1 MISFLPL
8 NSSPLGCPTRVTDAV
23 RCWSDTTSNYYE
35 GIAGN
40 YFNYSTRPTPKEEM
54 EDWTFNEGY
63 AFSFLNPFNL
73 LELVFRLL
81 CLMDFLSIIGMFV
94 AVAVAGNDGVP
105 KGMRAADSKGPPPPP
120 SPPHFS
126 QLQINESAADN
137 PQHAYMKR
145 YQESPMRVESSTM
158 SDPSCGLHRAAL
170 GEECLND
177 ECEDEEQMKDRIGRR
192 EEEERMTQSPDTLI
206 GSINLHMELAT
217 KKREDRDEKDKSQKL
232 AEKLLR
238 QQDYS
243 DLKREL
249 RLLKA
254 LDMGG
259 WQSWGTEQM
268 ESASPTNDKTPS
280 EPPDTNGARM
290 TPPSE
295 DESAGGPEEPSSAST
310 PPSASSVDPID
321 SASTEQLQRYLRINV
336 DRFCGESLNT
346 LTIARCV
353 RELLSVNNIGQRLF
367 AKLVLGLSQGT
378 VSELLSKP
386 KPWDKLTEKGRD
398 SYRKMHAWA
407 CDQHCVMLLKSMLP
421 KKGREGSSKPET
433 EDRNAPPNPETTCP
447 TSSGIEDNNNNTP
460 EVSIASHPHTA
471 HKDLRHHMH
480 HMGHHPIPYLSGGI
494 AKTYRKKN
502 EEGQPEEQVKQAQDE
517 IRQALAIYHRELTL
531 LAAQGSHHPD
541 PSCHACPMHRRQ
553 DCGIPFCRDQPACC
567 LPHPQQQNP
576 HDHGGFFP
584 SDAMKVL
591 SPYSGASPLIPLP
604 PEGQQTSN
612 SEESSPLQRMQS
624 ITNSLLNQAATPS
637 FNTLPQRPMKAVLPP
652 ITQQQF
658 DHYNNLNT
666 EEIVKRVKEQ
676 LSQYSI
682 SQRLFGESVLGLS
695 QGSVSDLLA
704 RPKPWHMLTQKGREP
719 FIRMKM
725 FLEDENAV
733 HKLVASQYKIAP
745 ERLMR
750 MGGYGGVPVPPGP
763 NRFSP
768 VSSSE
773 PTYPSHQQTP
783 SKPSHPSSPQPPSTP
798 ESPSA
803 PLTAHSPS
811 GSAALPSSANLK
823 GAGPPGRRGNRC
835 LAPYVQPSVYEM
847 AAVTTDLDTQI
858 ITARIKET
866 LTVHNIGQKLFG
878 EAVLG
883 LSQGSVSELLSK
895 PKPWHML
902 SIKGREPFIRMQLWL
917 NDPSNVEKLQAIKTE
932 RREANKRRRNAL
944 DADGPSPLLP
954 CGDQQ
959 QQFPLDPIFLY
970 PSSAKKPRIL
980 FSEEQKE
987 AMKLAYNLDPYPST
1001 AVMEFLS
1008 SELGLSVRT
1017 ITNWF
1022 HNHRMRLKQ
1031 QNQEPDPPPYPPP
1044 ENATSFDP
1052 IRFRL
1057 LLGQRLAEMCKNQQ
1071 GSANQMLPYFSEAQR
1086 AMCPLPGLAG
1096 VPLPVSKPD
1105 VDNTLDLS
1113 VSSHQYPQKEDKPDK
1128 EEDSDRR
1135 STESAPTRA
1144 SSSSSSQLTHAAAID
1159 LTPSADKPNAAFNSR
1174 MSPLGFP
1181 RVPSTKA
1188 SLDLSF
1194 STFQKL
1200 SGHDVPS
1207 STAPHNLSLDLALRN
1222 TTPDI
1227 EAILRGASTRMDLH
1241 SRGSAMDSP
1250 VDLREE
1256 KRPNISASS
1265 TSGSSNRRKAAA
1277 PQWVDPGL
1285 DLSPDSD
1292 LVGFEDDDD
1301 DEDTNEILDASSAGT
1316 SQVINGVCVRQTD
1329 FSARSVGI
1337 DSVMRVDSNEMSF
1350 CNANKKEDENAKL
1363 EREQNIRRLERAI
1376 TEHDEG
1382 WDDISDD
1389 DEICPK
1395 S

>member
-1 MISFLPL
+1 
-8 NSSPLGCPTRVTDAV
+8 
-23 RCWSDTTSNYYE
+23 
-35 GIAGN
+35 
-40 YFNYSTRPTPKEEM
+40 
-54 EDWTFNEGY
+54 
-63 AFSFLNPFNL
+63 
-73 LELVFRLL
+73 
-81 CLMDFLSIIGMFV
+81 
-94 AVAVAGNDGVP
+94 
-105 KGMRAADSKGPPPPP
+105 MRAADSKGPAPP
-120 SPPHFS
+120 SPPLFS
-126 QLQINESAADN
+126 QLQASESASALDN
-137 PQHAYMKR
+137 SQHVYRKR

-170 GEECLND
+170 GEECLDD
-177 ECEDEEQMKDRIGRR
+177 ECEDEEKIKDHPGRR
-192 EEEERMTQSPDTLI
+192 EEEERMTQSPDTLL

-217 KKREDRDEKDKSQKL
+217 KKREVSHLVDEMQRLQSSINNLKEISTSKISQLQDMVTEKDRVIKDL

-238 QQDYS
+238 QQDYT

-259 WQSWGTEQM
+259 WQAWGNDQAE
-268 ESASPTNDKTPS
+268 ANSPTNEKTPS
-280 EPPDTNGARM
+280 EPADTNGARM
-290 TPPSE
+290 TPPSD
-295 DESAGGPEEPSSAST
+295 DESVGGTEEPTSAST
-310 PPSASSVDPID
+310 PPSVSSVVDQVD
-321 SASTEQLQRYLRINV
+321 VVSTEQLQRCLRINV
-336 DRFCGESLNT
+336 DRFCGEPLNT
-346 LTIARCV
+346 LTISRCV

-407 CDQHCVMLLKSMLP
+407 CDQHCVLLLKSLLP
-421 KKGREGSSKPET
+421 KKGRDGSSKAEN
-433 EDRNAPPNPETTCP
+433 EDRNQLINSESCPPPQ
-447 TSSGIEDNNNNTP
+447 SSTEDNNNNS
-460 EVSIASHPHTA
+460 EVPLPSHPQTP
-471 HKDLRHHMH
+471 HKDVRHHMH
-480 HMGHHPIPYLSGGI
+480 PMGHHPMYADVMNGSKAAFCHYGPEFPPVMLAHIYQ
-494 AKTYRKKN
+494 
-502 EEGQPEEQVKQAQDE
+502 EELLKLISKRMKDGQPEEQAKQAQDE

-531 LAAQGSHHPD
+531 LATQGSHHPD
-541 PSCHACPMHRRQ
+541 PSCHSCPLHRRP
-553 DCGIPFCRDQPACC
+553 DCGIPYCRDQPSCC
-567 LPHPQQQNP
+567 LPHPQQQNT
-576 HDHGGFFP
+576 HEHGNFFS

-612 SEESSPLQRMQS
+612 SEETSPLQRMQS

-637 FNTLPQRPMKAVLPP
+637 FSTLPQRPMKAVLPP

-666 EEIVKRVKEQ
+666 EDIVKRVKEQ

-750 MGGYGGVPVPPGP
+750 MGGYGGVPLPPGS

-768 VSSSE
+768 VSSAE
-773 PTYPSHQQTP
+773 PTYPSHRQIT

-811 GSAALPSSANLK
+811 GSAALPSSGNLK
-823 GAGPPGRRGNRC
+823 GSGMPGRRGSRC

-917 NDPSNVEKLQAIKTE
+917 NDPTNVEKLQAIKTE
-932 RREANKRRRNAL
+932 RREANKRRRNAM
-944 DADGPSPLLP
+944 DTDGPSPLLP
-954 CGDQQ
+954 CGEQ
-959 QQFPLDPIFLY
+959 PPYPIDPIFLY

-987 AMKLAYNLDPYPST
+987 ALRLAYNLDPYPST

-1008 SELGLSVRT
+1008 SELGLSIRT

-1031 QNQEPDPPPYPPP
+1031 QNQEPEPPPFPPP
-1044 ENATSFDP
+1044 ENTTSFDP

-1071 GSANQMLPYFSEAQR
+1071 STANQLLPYFSEAQR
-1086 AMCPLPGLAG
+1086 VFCPPPGLSG
-1096 VPLPVSKPD
+1096 VPPMIEKPD
-1105 VDNTLDLS
+1105 SDNTLDLS
-1113 VSSHQYPQKEDKPDK
+1113 VSRDQFPPK
-1128 EEDSDRR
+1128 EEKIDKVDEMDKRTPPPR
-1135 STESAPTRA
+1135 TA
-1144 SSSSSSQLTHAAAID
+1144 SSTQATHSLAID
-1159 LTPSADKPNAAFNSR
+1159 LTPSADKSSATFDTR
-1174 MSPLGFP
+1174 MSPIVSSFEYT
-1181 RVPSTKA
+1181 RSTSVKSS
-1188 SLDLSF
+1188 SLDLSY
-1194 STFQKL
+1194 STLQRL
-1200 SGHDVPS
+1200 ANQDIPS
-1207 STAPHNLSLDLALRN
+1207 STTNNSSRN
-1222 TTPDI
+1222 PSPDI
-1227 EAILRGASTRMDLH
+1227 EAILQRTAARLNFTSSSVST
-1241 SRGSAMDSP
+1241 DSP
-1250 VDLREE
+1250 VDLRDE
-1256 KRPNISASS
+1256 KRPSIPPPSS
-1265 TSGSSNRRKAAA
+1265 SGSSNRRKPAA

-1292 LVGFEDDDD
+1292 LCGFDDDDDD
-1301 DEDTNEILDASSAGT
+1301 DEDNDDILTTQATSAN
-1316 SQVINGVCVRQTD
+1316 QVINGVCIRQTNFTPHHSTMD
-1329 FSARSVGI
+1329 PALRLESNQIAFCSSV
-1337 DSVMRVDSNEMSF
+1337 
-1350 CNANKKEDENAKL
+1350 KKEDDKSRF

-1376 TEHDEG
+1376 SENEAG

-1389 DEICPK
+1389 DDDI
-1395 S
+1395 

>member
-1 MISFLPL
+1 M
-8 NSSPLGCPTRVTDAV
+8 GM
-23 RCWSDTTSNYYE
+23 SNKSRKRRLVKVK
-35 GIAGN
+35 GRSILCVD
-40 YFNYSTRPTPKEEM
+40 NYSCEP
-54 EDWTFNEGY
+54 
-63 AFSFLNPFNL
+63 
-73 LELVFRLL
+73 
-81 CLMDFLSIIGMFV
+81 LS
-94 AVAVAGNDGVP
+94 
-105 KGMRAADSKGPPPPP
+105 P
-120 SPPHFS
+120 SR
-126 QLQINESAADN
+126 Q
-137 PQHAYMKR
+137 
-145 YQESPMRVESSTM
+145 
-158 SDPSCGLHRAAL
+158 RAAL

-192 EEEERMTQSPDTLI
+192 EEEERMTQSPDALI
-206 GSINLHMELAT
+206 GSINLHMELAS
-217 KKREDRDEKDKSQKL
+217 KKREVSHLVDEMQRLQSSINNLKEISTSKIAQLQDAVTEKDRVIKDL

-238 QQDYS
+238 QQDYT

-259 WQSWGTEQM
+259 WQSWGTEQID
-268 ESASPTNDKTPS
+268 SGSPTNDKTPP
-280 EPPDTNGARM
+280 EPADTNGARM

-295 DESAGGPEEPSSAST
+295 DESGGGHEEPSSTST
-310 PPSASSVDPID
+310 PPLCLIGGPCGLRVHRAAAALSPHERGPLLWGIPQHPHHCAVRSRTSQRQQHW
-321 SASTEQLQRYLRINV
+321 TE
-336 DRFCGESLNT
+336 T
-346 LTIARCV
+346 LCQV
-353 RELLSVNNIGQRLF
+353 
-367 AKLVLGLSQGT
+367 GT

-407 CDQHCVMLLKSMLP
+407 CDQHCVMLLKSLLP
-421 KKGREGSSKPET
+421 KKGREGSSKPEP
-433 EDRNAPPNPETTCP
+433 EDRTAPSNPEATCP
-447 TSSGIEDNNNNTP
+447 TSSSIEDTNNNNP
-460 EVSIASHPHTA
+460 EVSMASHPHMP
-471 HKDLRHHMH
+471 HKDMRHHMH
-480 HMGHHPIPYLSGGI
+480 HVGHHPMYPDVMNGSKAFCHYGPEFPPVMLAHIYQEELLKLIG
-494 AKTYRKKN
+494 KRMK
-502 EEGQPEEQVKQAQDE
+502 EGQPEDQVKQAQDE
-517 IRQALAIYHRELTL
+517 IRQALAISPGTDTPGCARNPPSRSFLPRVSH
-531 LAAQGSHHPD
+531 AQETGL
-541 PSCHACPMHRRQ
+541 R
-553 DCGIPFCRDQPACC
+553 
-567 LPHPQQQNP
+567 NP
-576 HDHGGFFP
+576 
-584 SDAMKVL
+584 VL
-591 SPYSGASPLIPLP
+591 SRPARLLSAPSPTSPPRSWCLLSIGCHEGAVSLFRSLP
-604 PEGQQTSN
+604 P
-612 SEESSPLQRMQS
+612 SSHCPRGTADLQLGGILPLQRMQS

-637 FNTLPQRPMKAVLPP
+637 FSTLPQRPMKAVLPP

-666 EEIVKRVKEQ
+666 EDIVKRVKEQ

-682 SQRLFGESVLGLS
+682 SQRLFGGKCLGA
-695 QGSVSDLLA
+695 VA
-704 RPKPWHMLTQKGREP
+704 RLRLRPVGTPQTVAHADTEGTGALHSHEDVPGGRERRAQAGRLAVQDRP
-719 FIRMKM
+719 REAH
-725 FLEDENAV
+725 EDGRVRRGTRAARNTEALDN
-733 HKLVASQYKIAP
+733 SQRVTAWQD
-745 ERLMR
+745 
-750 MGGYGGVPVPPGP
+750 
-763 NRFSP
+763 
-768 VSSSE
+768 
-773 PTYPSHQQTP
+773 PTS
-783 SKPSHPSSPQPPSTP
+783 
-798 ESPSA
+798 SA
-803 PLTAHSPS
+803 PLVQQNQHSQTTSKSLRNPPTPLRRNPHRPLKVLQ
-811 GSAALPSSANLK
+811 LPSPHTVHPAARPTFQWQPEGC
-823 GAGPPGRRGNRC
+823 GAPGRKGQQMPG
-835 LAPYVQPSVYEM
+835 PYVQPSVYEM

-944 DADGPSPLLP
+944 DTDGPSPLLP

-987 AMKLAYNLDPYPST
+987 ALKLAYNLDPYPST

-1008 SELGLSVRT
+1008 AELGLSVRT

-1031 QNQEPDPPPYPPP
+1031 QNQEPEPPPYPPP
-1044 ENATSFDP
+1044 ENSTSFDP

-1057 LLGQRLAEMCKNQQ
+1057 LLGQRLAEMCKSQQ
-1071 GSANQMLPYFSEAQR
+1071 GSATQMLPYFSEAQR
-1086 AMCPLPGLAG
+1086 AMCPLPGLSG
-1096 VPLPVSKPD
+1096 VPLPISKPD

-1113 VSSHQYPQKEDKPDK
+1113 VSSHQYPHKEDKVEK
-1128 EEDSDRR
+1128 EDDSDRR

-1144 SSSSSSQLTHAAAID
+1144 SSSSSSQLTHPAAID
-1159 LTPSADKPNAAFNSR
+1159 LTPSADKPTSSFSSR
-1174 MSPLGFP
+1174 MSPLGYP
-1181 RVPSTKA
+1181 RASSTKS

-1200 SGHDVPS
+1200 GSHDVQPS
-1207 STAPHNLSLDLALRN
+1207 STAHNLSLDLALRN

-1227 EAILRGASTRMDLH
+1227 EAILRSSSARLEFH
-1241 SRGSAMDSP
+1241 SGNSVMDSP

-1256 KRPNISASS
+1256 KRPNMSASS
-1265 TSGSSNRRKAAA
+1265 TSGSSNRRKPAA

-1292 LVGFEDDDD
+1292 LVGFDDEEDD
-1301 DEDTNEILDASSAGT
+1301 DEDTNEVLEASSSGGG
-1316 SQVINGVCVRQTD
+1316 SHVINGVCVRQTD
-1329 FSARSVGI
+1329 FSSRSAAM
-1337 DSVMRVDSNEMSF
+1337 DSVLRIEPNELSF
-1350 CNANKKEDENAKL
+1350 CNSNKKDDEKSKF

-1389 DEICPK
+1389 DDDMCSK

>member
-1 MISFLPL
+1 
-8 NSSPLGCPTRVTDAV
+8 
-23 RCWSDTTSNYYE
+23 
-35 GIAGN
+35 
-40 YFNYSTRPTPKEEM
+40 
-54 EDWTFNEGY
+54 
-63 AFSFLNPFNL
+63 
-73 LELVFRLL
+73 
-81 CLMDFLSIIGMFV
+81 
-94 AVAVAGNDGVP
+94 
-105 KGMRAADSKGPPPPP
+105 
-120 SPPHFS
+120 
-126 QLQINESAADN
+126 
-137 PQHAYMKR
+137 
-145 YQESPMRVESSTM
+145 MRVESSTM

-170 GEECLND
+170 GEECLDD
-177 ECEDEEQMKDRIGRR
+177 EGEDEEQTKDRLGRR
-192 EEEERMTQSPDTLI
+192 EEEEQMTQSPDALI

-217 KKREDRDEKDKSQKL
+217 KKREVSHLVDEMQRLQSSINNLKEMSTSKIAQLQDMVTEKDRVIKDL

-238 QQDYS
+238 QQDYT

-259 WQSWGTEQM
+259 WQSWGNEQV
-268 ESASPTNDKTPS
+268 EVGSPANDKSPS
-280 EPPDTNGARM
+280 EPADTNGARM
-290 TPPSE
+290 TPSSG
-295 DESAGGPEEPSSAST
+295 DESGGGTEEPASVST
-310 PPSASSVDPID
+310 PPSASSVDTVD
-321 SASTEQLQRYLRINV
+321 TVSTEQLQRCLRINV
-336 DRFCGESLNT
+336 DRFCGEPLNT
-346 LTIARCV
+346 LTISRCV

-407 CDQHCVMLLKSMLP
+407 CDQHCVMLLKSLLP
-421 KKGREGSSKPET
+421 KKGRDGSSKPEI
-433 EDRNAPPNPETTCP
+433 EERNLPPTSEAQCP
-447 TSSGIEDNNNNTP
+447 TSNAEDSTTAP
-460 EVSIASHPHTA
+460 EVSVASQQMQ
-471 HKDLRHHMH
+471 HKDIRHHMH
-480 HMGHHPIPYLSGGI
+480 HVGHHPLYTDVMNGSKAFCHYGPEFPPVMLAHIYQEELLKLIG
-494 AKTYRKKN
+494 KRMK
-502 EEGQPEEQVKQAQDE
+502 EGQPEEQAKQAQDE

-531 LAAQGSHHPD
+531 LAAQGAHHPD
-541 PSCHACPMHRRQ
+541 ASCHSCPLHRRP
-553 DCGIPFCRDQPACC
+553 DCGIPYCRDQPPCC
-567 LPHPQQQNP
+567 MPHPQQQSA
-576 HDHGGFFP
+576 HEVSHSSFFS

-604 PEGQQTSN
+604 PEGQQTTN

-666 EEIVKRVKEQ
+666 EDIVKRVKEQ

-750 MGGYGGVPVPPGP
+750 MGGYGGVPLPPGS

-768 VSSSE
+768 VSSAE
-773 PTYPSHQQTP
+773 PTYPSHRQTP
-783 SKPSHPSSPQPPSTP
+783 VKPSHPSSPQPPSTP

-811 GSAALPSSANLK
+811 GSAALPSSGNLK
-823 GAGPPGRRGNRC
+823 GSAVAGRRGSRC

-917 NDPSNVEKLQAIKTE
+917 NDPTNVEKLQAIKTE
-932 RREANKRRRNAL
+932 RREANKRRRNAI
-944 DADGPSPLLP
+944 DTDGPSPLLP
-954 CGDQQ
+954 CGEQQ
-959 QQFPLDPIFLY
+959 QQFPLDPLFLY
-970 PSSAKKPRIL
+970 PPSAKKPRIL

-987 AMKLAYNLDPYPST
+987 ALKLAYNLDPYPST

-1008 SELGLSVRT
+1008 SELGLSIRT

-1031 QNQEPDPPPYPPP
+1031 QNQEPDTPPYPTP
-1044 ENATSFDP
+1044 ESTTSFDP

-1057 LLGQRLAEMCKNQQ
+1057 LLGQRLAEMCKNQPAT
-1071 GSANQMLPYFSEAQR
+1071 ANQLLPYFSEAQR
-1086 AMCPLPGLAG
+1086 ALCPPPGLAT
-1096 VPLPVSKPD
+1096 VSQ
-1105 VDNTLDLS
+1105 VIGNIETENTLDLS
-1113 VSSHQYPQKEDKPDK
+1113 MSSQQYPQKDIEKDDETDK
-1128 EEDSDRR
+1128 R
-1135 STESAPTRA
+1135 STESTPARPSSTTQVAHA
-1144 SSSSSSQLTHAAAID
+1144 SAID
-1159 LTPSADKPNAAFNSR
+1159 LTPSSEKNSVSFDSR
-1174 MSPLGFP
+1174 HSPRDFP
-1181 RVPSTKA
+1181 SPTSIKST
-1188 SLDLSF
+1188 LDLSF
-1194 STFQKL
+1194 STLQRLAAQDF
-1200 SGHDVPS
+1200 S
-1207 STAPHNLSLDLALRN
+1207 SSAKNNNSAIETISQTPA
-1222 TTPDI
+1222 PDI
-1227 EAILRGASTRMDLH
+1227 DNILRGSSSKLDFKPGNAVR
-1241 SRGSAMDSP
+1241 DSP

-1256 KRPNISASS
+1256 KRSNNFVSAS
-1265 TSGSSNRRKAAA
+1265 GGGSNRRKAAV

-1292 LVGFEDDDD
+1292 LCGFDEEDDDD
-1301 DEDTNEILDASSAGT
+1301 DNEELTQPSSSGGG
-1316 SQVINGVCVRQTD
+1316 QVINGVCVRQTD
-1329 FSARSVGI
+1329 FSSHSSGI
-1337 DSVMRVDSNEMSF
+1337 DSVLRIEPTELSF
-1350 CNANKKEDENAKL
+1350 CGANNKENDKSRI
-1363 EREQNIRRLERAI
+1363 EREQNIRRLERALS
-1376 TEHDEG
+1376 EREER

-1389 DEICPK
+1389 EDIC
-1395 S
+1395 SRT

>member
-1 MISFLPL
+1 
-8 NSSPLGCPTRVTDAV
+8 
-23 RCWSDTTSNYYE
+23 
-35 GIAGN
+35 
-40 YFNYSTRPTPKEEM
+40 
-54 EDWTFNEGY
+54 
-63 AFSFLNPFNL
+63 
-73 LELVFRLL
+73 
-81 CLMDFLSIIGMFV
+81 
-94 AVAVAGNDGVP
+94 
-105 KGMRAADSKGPPPPP
+105 
-120 SPPHFS
+120 
-126 QLQINESAADN
+126 
-137 PQHAYMKR
+137 
-145 YQESPMRVESSTM
+145 
-158 SDPSCGLHRAAL
+158 
-170 GEECLND
+170 
-177 ECEDEEQMKDRIGRR
+177 
-192 EEEERMTQSPDTLI
+192 
-206 GSINLHMELAT
+206 
-217 KKREDRDEKDKSQKL
+217 
-232 AEKLLR
+232 
-238 QQDYS
+238 
-243 DLKREL
+243 
-249 RLLKA
+249 
-254 LDMGG
+254 
-259 WQSWGTEQM
+259 
-268 ESASPTNDKTPS
+268 
-280 EPPDTNGARM
+280 
-290 TPPSE
+290 
-295 DESAGGPEEPSSAST
+295 
-310 PPSASSVDPID
+310 
-321 SASTEQLQRYLRINV
+321 
-336 DRFCGESLNT
+336 
-346 LTIARCV
+346 
-353 RELLSVNNIGQRLF
+353 
-367 AKLVLGLSQGT
+367 
-378 VSELLSKP
+378 
-386 KPWDKLTEKGRD
+386 
-398 SYRKMHAWA
+398 
-407 CDQHCVMLLKSMLP
+407 
-421 KKGREGSSKPET
+421 
-433 EDRNAPPNPETTCP
+433 
-447 TSSGIEDNNNNTP
+447 
-460 EVSIASHPHTA
+460 
-471 HKDLRHHMH
+471 
-480 HMGHHPIPYLSGGI
+480 
-494 AKTYRKKN
+494 
-502 EEGQPEEQVKQAQDE
+502 
-517 IRQALAIYHRELTL
+517 
-531 LAAQGSHHPD
+531 
-541 PSCHACPMHRRQ
+541 
-553 DCGIPFCRDQPACC
+553 
-567 LPHPQQQNP
+567 
-576 HDHGGFFP
+576 
-584 SDAMKVL
+584 
-591 SPYSGASPLIPLP
+591 
-604 PEGQQTSN
+604 
-612 SEESSPLQRMQS
+612 
-624 ITNSLLNQAATPS
+624 
-637 FNTLPQRPMKAVLPP
+637 MKAVLPP

-666 EEIVKRVKEQ
+666 EDIVKRVKEQ

-750 MGGYGGVPVPPGP
+750 MGGYGGVPVPPGS
-763 NRFSP
+763 NQFSP
-768 VSSSE
+768 VSSAE
-773 PTYPSHQQTP
+773 PTFPNHQQVP
-783 SKPSHPSSPQPPSTP
+783 SRPSHPSSPQPPSTP

-811 GSAALPSSANLK
+811 GNAALPSSGNLK

-944 DADGPSPLLP
+944 DTDGPSPLIP

-987 AMKLAYNLDPYPST
+987 ALKLAYNLDPYPST

-1008 SELGLSVRT
+1008 AELGLSVRT

-1031 QNQEPDPPPYPPP
+1031 QNQEPEPPPYPPP
-1044 ENATSFDP
+1044 ENSTSFDP

-1057 LLGQRLAEMCKNQQ
+1057 LLGQRLAEMCKSQQ
-1071 GSANQMLPYFSEAQR
+1071 GSATQMLPYFSEPQR
-1086 AMCPLPGLAG
+1086 AMCPLPGLSG
-1096 VPLPVSKPD
+1096 VPLPISKPD

-1113 VSSHQYPQKEDKPDK
+1113 VSSHQYPHKEDKVEK
-1128 EEDSDRR
+1128 EDDSDRR

-1144 SSSSSSQLTHAAAID
+1144 SSSSSSQLTHPAAID
-1159 LTPSADKPNAAFNSR
+1159 LTPSADKPTSSFNSR
-1174 MSPLGFP
+1174 MSPLGYP
-1181 RVPSTKA
+1181 RASSTKS

-1200 SGHDVPS
+1200 GSHDVQPS
-1207 STAPHNLSLDLALRN
+1207 STAHNLSLDLALRN

-1227 EAILRGASTRMDLH
+1227 EAILRSSSARLDFH
-1241 SRGSAMDSP
+1241 SGNSVMDSP

-1256 KRPNISASS
+1256 KRPNMSASS
-1265 TSGSSNRRKAAA
+1265 TSGSSNRRKPAA

-1292 LVGFEDDDD
+1292 LVGFEDEDDD
-1301 DEDTNEILDASSAGT
+1301 DDDTNEVLEASSSGGG
-1316 SQVINGVCVRQTD
+1316 SHVINGVCVRQTD
-1329 FSARSVGI
+1329 FSSRSAAM
-1337 DSVMRVDSNEMSF
+1337 DSVLRIEPNELSF
-1350 CNANKKEDENAKL
+1350 CNSNKKDDEKSKF

-1389 DEICPK
+1389 DDDDMCSK

>member
-1 MISFLPL
+1 
-8 NSSPLGCPTRVTDAV
+8 
-23 RCWSDTTSNYYE
+23 
-35 GIAGN
+35 
-40 YFNYSTRPTPKEEM
+40 
-54 EDWTFNEGY
+54 
-63 AFSFLNPFNL
+63 
-73 LELVFRLL
+73 
-81 CLMDFLSIIGMFV
+81 
-94 AVAVAGNDGVP
+94 
-105 KGMRAADSKGPPPPP
+105 MRAADSKGPPPPP

-217 KKREDRDEKDKSQKL
+217 KKREVSHLVDEMQRLQSSINNLKEISTSKIAQLQDAVTEKDRVIKDL

-480 HMGHHPIPYLSGGI
+480 HMGHHPMYADVMNGSKAFCHYGPEFPPVMLAHIYQEELLKLIG
-494 AKTYRKKN
+494 KRMK
-502 EEGQPEEQVKQAQDE
+502 EGQPEEQVKQAQDE

-987 AMKLAYNLDPYPST
+987 ALKLAYNLDPYPST

-1301 DEDTNEILDASSAGT
+1301 DEDTNEILDASSAGI

>member
-1 MISFLPL
+1 MPFSYANGSVVGFGKVGCL
-8 NSSPLGCPTRVTDAV
+8 NGRALAWDSEPPCGERCRFC
-23 RCWSDTTSNYYE
+23 RCWRE
-35 GIAGN
+35 GFAEKFG
-40 YFNYSTRPTPKEEM
+40 
-54 EDWTFNEGY
+54 
-63 AFSFLNPFNL
+63 
-73 LELVFRLL
+73 FRYRFPRVSVL
-81 CLMDFLSIIGMFV
+81 
-94 AVAVAGNDGVP
+94 
-105 KGMRAADSKGPPPPP
+105 
-120 SPPHFS
+120 
-126 QLQINESAADN
+126 DN
-137 PQHAYMKR
+137 TQNAYMKR
-145 YQESPMRVESSTM
+145 YQRSPMRVESSAM
-158 SDPSCGLHRAAL
+158 SDPTCGLHRAAL
-170 GEECLND
+170 GEECLED
-177 ECEDEEQMKDRIGRR
+177 DCEDEDQMKGRR
-192 EEEERMTQSPDTLI
+192 EEERMTQSPDALI

-217 KKREDRDEKDKSQKL
+217 KNREVSHLVDEMQRLQSSINNLKEISTSKISQLTDMVTEKDRVIKDL

-238 QQDYS
+238 QQDYT

-259 WQSWGTEQM
+259 WQSWGGTEQ
-268 ESASPTNDKTPS
+268 APQSPTSNNNEKQRTTETPLM
-280 EPPDTNGARM
+280 DTNGARM

-295 DESAGGPEEPSSAST
+295 EDESADRGDSAPRSL
-310 PPSASSVDPID
+310 PDDPILD
-321 SASTEQLQRYLRINV
+321 SASTEQLHRCLRANV
-336 DRFCGESLNT
+336 ERFCGEPLNT
-346 LTIARCV
+346 LAISRCV

-407 CDQHCVMLLKSMLP
+407 CDQHCVMLLKSLLP
-421 KKGREGSSKPET
+421 KKGREGSSKSEL
-433 EDRNAPPNPETTCP
+433 EDRTTQSNPEAGPPP
-447 TSSGIEDNNNNTP
+447 TSTEDNNNNTNNNP
-460 EVSIASHPHTA
+460 EVSMAPLTHTP
-471 HKDLRHHMH
+471 HKDMRHPMH
-480 HMGHHPIPYLSGGI
+480 PMAGHHPMHPDFLNGSKGPFCHYGPEFPPVMLAHIYQEELLKLIG
-494 AKTYRKKN
+494 KRMK
-502 EEGQPEEQVKQAQDE
+502 EGQPEEQAKQAQDE

-531 LAAQGSHHPD
+531 LAAQSSHHPD
-541 PSCHACPMHRRQ
+541 SSCHPCPLHRRP
-553 DCGIPFCRDQPACC
+553 DCGMPYCRDQPPACC
-567 LPHPQQQNP
+567 MPHPQQQNT
-576 HDHGGFFP
+576 HEHSGFFSP
-584 SDAMKVL
+584 DAMKVL
-591 SPYSGASPLIPLP
+591 SPYTSGASPLIPLP
-604 PEGQQTSN
+604 PETQQTSSSAN

-624 ITNSLLNQAATPS
+624 ITNSLLNQAAAPS
-637 FNTLPQRPMKAVLPP
+637 FNSLPHRPMKAVLPP

-666 EEIVKRVKEQ
+666 EDIVKRVKEQ

-750 MGGYGGVPVPPGP
+750 MGGYGGVPMPPGST
-763 NRFSP
+763 RFSP
-768 VSSSE
+768 VSSAE
-773 PTYPSHQQTP
+773 PTYPTHRQPPPQPKLPHT
-783 SKPSHPSSPQPPSTP
+783 SSPPSTP

-811 GSAALPSSANLK
+811 GSAALPSSGK
-823 GAGPPGRRGNRC
+823 QGRSRGGGRC

-847 AAVTTDLDTQI
+847 AAVTTDLDTQV

-917 NDPSNVEKLQAIKTE
+917 NDASNVEKLQAIKTE
-932 RREANKRRRNAL
+932 RREANKRRRNAI
-944 DADGPSPLLP
+944 DSDGPSPHLP
-954 CGDQQ
+954 CGDPQQ
-959 QQFPLDPIFLY
+959 PYPMDPLFLY

-987 AMKLAYNLDPYPST
+987 ALKLAYTLDPYPST

-1008 SELGLSVRT
+1008 AELDLSVRT

-1031 QNQEPDPPPYPPP
+1031 QNQEEPPYPPSP
-1044 ENATSFDP
+1044 TSNENSSFDP

-1057 LLGQRLAEMCKNQQ
+1057 LLGQRLAEMCK
-1071 GSANQMLPYFSEAQR
+1071 SATPTANQLLPYFSSEAQR
-1086 AMCPLPGLAG
+1086 HAILGGIEKCPPLPGLSSAHA
-1096 VPLPVSKPD
+1096 LSKLD
-1105 VDNTLDLS
+1105 DSTLDLS
-1113 VSSHQYPQKEDKPDK
+1113 VSSHQYQNKEDKDDDGGRK
-1128 EEDSDRR
+1128 S
-1135 STESAPTRA
+1135 SESVPTRA
-1144 SSSSSSQLTHAAAID
+1144 SSSSSSQMTHPPVAAAID
-1159 LTPSADKPNAAFNSR
+1159 LTPSADKGSASSFSSR
-1174 MSPLGFP
+1174 VSPLGFT
-1181 RVPSTKA
+1181 RGGGTARS

-1200 SGHDVPS
+1200 TGHDLQATGS
-1207 STAPHNLSLDLALRN
+1207 LSMDMASRTAAQ
-1222 TTPDI
+1222 DI
-1227 EAILRGASTRMDLH
+1227 EAILRGSS
-1241 SRGSAMDSP
+1241 SRFNFSSAGSAMDSP
-1250 VDLREE
+1250 VDLRDE
-1256 KRPNISASS
+1256 KRPIANAT
-1265 TSGSSNRRKAAA
+1265 TSGGGSSNRRKAAA

-1292 LVGFEDDDD
+1292 ICEFDEDEDDDD
-1301 DEDTNEILDASSAGT
+1301 TNEMLDASSPGG

-1329 FSARSVGI
+1329 FPSHADGTETAMKVE
-1337 DSVMRVDSNEMSF
+1337 SNELSF
-1350 CNANKKEDENAKL
+1350 RGTNKNEDDKFNF
-1363 EREQNIRRLERAI
+1363 ERQQNIRRLERAI
-1376 TEHDEG
+1376 SDHDEQ

-1389 DEICPK
+1389 DDVCNK
-1395 S
+1395 T